1 MNQIRGVTGAMLLCL
16 SLALAGCGSD
26 NADSGPIDPG
36 PITPKLCMAA
46 ADSNPWMQRQAL
58 NIAHRGGAF
67 EFPENTLYAYH
78 QALAAGADML
88 EMDIY
93 QSADGELI
101 VIHDESVDRTTEG
114 SGRIAELTTAE
125 IQALDAAHW
134 FIDGRG
140 ARTDG
145 SEGDYRFRG
154 VASGERSPPP
164 GFAAEDF
171 RIPTLREVLER
182 FPNTL
187 INIELKPD
195 PEGAGDYEAR
205 LAGLLAEFE
214 RGEEVIVA
222 SFLDLPSIRF
232 KNSTSCIAT
241 AVPTV
246 QVAAFI
252 LTSIGPLPGLVLN
265 HQAFQVPMELGIPVV
280 TPNFIRSAHQNN
292 VAVHVWTINDCAE
305 MAALLEMGVDGIM
318 TDRPGLLHRLLVEGQ
333 CPD

>member
-1 MNQIRGVTGAMLLCL
+1 MNRTLRSMLVAVATLVL
-16 SLALAGCGSD
+16 SVALAGGTLIGAFDVGPGGSPVP
-26 NADSGPIDPG
+26 SGPWYNTAGNTWISK
-36 PITPKLCMAA
+36 IWTPLVTLNEDASGLTPQLATGWSANDDFTVWTFALRQGVSWHDGAPFTA
-46 ADSNPWMQRQAL
+46 ADVKFTWEWVYAPGTQAAPEIPPAKL
-58 NIAHRGGAF
+58 VGQDAF
-67 EFPENTLYAYH
+67 
-78 QALAAGADML
+78 AAGQASEIAGL
-88 EMDIY
+88 E
-93 QSADGELI
+93 
-101 VIHDESVDRTTEG
+101 VVDDYTVRF
-114 SGRIAELTTAE
+114 TTADP
-125 IQALDAAHW
+125 A
-134 FIDGRG
+134 
-140 ARTDG
+140 
-145 SEGDYRFRG
+145 
-154 VASGERSPPP
+154 P
-164 GFAAEDF
+164 
-171 RIPTLREVLER
+171 R